1 MEQREDE
8 GSFIWWPLH
17 QSRGQSHLAG
27 RGGDRRQ
34 RLKEMVS
41 NSYSGGFGREPAGDE
56 SVHRRDF
63 GVSGTHLPRPA

>member
-1 MEQREDE
+1 MKGPLSGGLCIRAGDRVIWQE
-8 GSFIWWPLH
+8 G
-17 QSRGQSHLAG
+17 
-27 RGGDRRQ
+27 GGDRRQ